1 MADPDP
7 FAGAIASETALRG
20 LYEEPLERAVRKE
33 LQHLDEMARRLI
45 AVAPL
50 VLIASH
56 DADGRCDV
64 TPRGGQPGFVTVLDD
79 DHLAIPDATGNNR
92 LDTLRNVVATGHAGL
107 IFLIPGRDQ
116 TLRVNGTARVSDA
129 PELLGRLAPVGKPP
143 KTAIVVRADEVYA
156 HCPKAFVRSRLWDP
170 ASWPASTDQPTAAE
184 VSHAHMRDSSVSV
197 EDVERQQAESLR
209 YRLA

>member
-1 MADPDP
+1 MAVDL
-7 FAGAIASETALRG
+7 FAGAIASEAELRE
-20 LYEEPLERAVRKE
+20 LYEQPLERAVRKE

-45 AVAPL
+45 AVAPIVL
-50 VLIASH
+50 VASH

-92 LDTLRNVVATGHAGL
+92 LDTLRNVVTTGHAGL

-116 TLRVNGTARVSDA
+116 TLRVNGAACVSDA
-129 PELLGRLAPVGKPP
+129 PDLLERLTPVGKPP

-156 HCPKAFVRSRLWDP
+156 HCPKAFVRSRLWNP
-170 ASWPASTDQPTAAE
+170 ASWPGAAEQPTPAE
-184 VSHAHMRDSSVSV
+184 VSHAHMRDPALTV
-197 EDVERQQAESLR
+197 EDVERQQADSLR
-209 YRLA
+209 TRLA